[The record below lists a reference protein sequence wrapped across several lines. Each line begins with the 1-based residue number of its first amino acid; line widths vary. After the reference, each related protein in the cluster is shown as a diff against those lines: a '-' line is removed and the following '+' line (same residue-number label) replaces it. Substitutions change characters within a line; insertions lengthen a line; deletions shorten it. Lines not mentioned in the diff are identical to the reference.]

1 MPSLFEKILL
11 ILFGRSSLH
20 KTPWGSAET
29 RMVDSQELFDQMLS
43 KARSCAGSED
53 FNYYIVRFNDAEVEA
68 YTQGE
73 SRLTNLKIYTNS
85 DKLKLLFVTPLGAL
99 VQVPV
104 AFKTKKFRVL
114 THPASSLLF
123 EFKDPLSTTRFYFDP
138 LYIRVTSKPL
148 LGWKSFMQHD
158 KWTRSIGE
166 FRRTHYYKLAD
177 DYFVD
182 LAERSRENM
191 GVGHILE
198 DGNEAR

>member
-1 MPSLFEKILL
+1 
-11 ILFGRSSLH
+11 
-20 KTPWGSAET
+20 
-29 RMVDSQELFDQMLS
+29 MVDAEELFAQMLS
-43 KARSCAGSED
+43 KARACAGSED
-53 FNYYIVRFNDAEVEA
+53 FNYYAVRFNDAEVEA

-85 DKLKLLFVTPLGAL
+85 DKLKLLCVAPLGAL

-104 AFKTKKFRVL
+104 AFKTKQFRVL
-114 THPASSLLF
+114 EHPASSLLF
-123 EFKDPLSTTRFYFDP
+123 EFKDPLSATRFYFDP
-138 LYIRVTSKPL
+138 LYNKVSSGHGL
-148 LGWKSFMQHD
+148 LIELSR
-158 KWTRSIGE
+158 WTRSIGE

-182 LAERSRENM
+182 LVERSRENM